1 MTVDVRI
8 SSAKVR
14 AIIEAALLSAD
25 GPVPL
30 DRLVGLF
37 KDDEIASDVKEKK
50 QIIKTALKE
59 LNDEC
64 ENRGVELANLAGGYR
79 FQSRQELS
87 PWISRLWHEKPPRY
101 TRALLE
107 TLAIIAYQQPVSR
120 GDIEQIRG
128 VAVSPNIMRT
138 LMDREWVQSL
148 GHREVPGRPILY
160 GTTRLF
166 LDYFGVKKLADLPP
180 LKEIKQLVDPALIGA
195 EVESEEIPKSFDTE
209 APPLEERE

>member
-1 MTVDVRI
+1 MTIDEGFPPE
-8 SSAKVR
+8 KVR

-37 KDDEIASDVKEKK
+37 EDDEVASDIKAKR

-59 LNDEC
+59 LNNEC
-64 ENRGVELANLAGGYR
+64 EKRGVELTNLAGGYR
-79 FQSRQELS
+79 FQSRQDLS
-87 PWISRLWHEKPPRY
+87 PWISRLWDEKPPRY

-148 GHREVPGRPILY
+148 GHREVPGRPMLY
-160 GTTRLF
+160 GTTRSF
-166 LDYFGVKKLADLPP
+166 LDYFGVKKLSDLPP
-180 LKEIKQLVDPALIGA
+180 LEELKQLVDPAFIRA
-195 EVESEEIPKSFDTE
+195 EVEAEEMPKSSDTE
-209 APPLEERE
+209 VPPLEE

>member
-1 MTVDVRI
+1 MTIDEGFP
-8 SSAKVR
+8 SEKVKT
-14 AIIEAALLSAD
+14 IIEAALLSAD

-50 QIIKTALKE
+50 KIIKTALKE

-79 FQSRQELS
+79 FQSKQDLS
-87 PWISRLWHEKPPRY
+87 PWISRLWDEKPPRY

-138 LMDREWVQSL
+138 LIDREWVQSL
-148 GHREVPGRPILY
+148 GHREVPGRPMLY
-160 GTTRLF
+160 GTTRSF
-166 LDYFGVKKLADLPP
+166 LDYFGVKKLSDLPP
-180 LKEIKQLVDPALIGA
+180 LEEIKQLADPVFIEA
-195 EVESEEIPKSFDTE
+195 EVVAKEMPKSFDTE
-209 APPLEERE
+209 APPLEE

>member
-1 MTVDVRI
+1 MLTIDEGFQPE
-8 SSAKVR
+8 KVR

-79 FQSRQELS
+79 FQSKQDLS
-87 PWISRLWHEKPPRY
+87 PWISRLWDEKPPRY

-138 LMDREWVQSL
+138 LIDREWVQSL
-148 GHREVPGRPILY
+148 GHREVPGRPMLY
-160 GTTRLF
+160 GTTRSF
-166 LDYFGVKKLADLPP
+166 LDYFGVKKLSELPP
-180 LKEIKQLVDPALIGA
+180 LEEIKQLADPVFIEA
-195 EVESEEIPKSFDTE
+195 EGVAEEMPKSFDTE
-209 APPLEERE
+209 GPPLEE

>member
-1 MTVDVRI
+1 MLKLDEGFP
-8 SSAKVR
+8 SEKVK

-37 KDDEIASDVKEKK
+37 KDGEITADIKEKR

-64 ENRGVELANLAGGYR
+64 ENRGVELTNLAGGYR

-87 PWISRLWHEKPPRY
+87 PWISRLWDEKPPRY

-148 GHREVPGRPILY
+148 GHREVPGRPMLF
-160 GTTRLF
+160 GTTRSF
-166 LDYFGVKKLADLPP
+166 LDYFGVKKLSDLPP
-180 LKEIKQLVDPALIGA
+180 LEEIKELVDPAFIGS
-195 EVESEEIPKSFDTE
+195 EVEAEETPKSSGTE
-209 APPLEERE
+209 VSPL

>member
-1 MTVDVRI
+1 VLTIDEGFPPE
-8 SSAKVR
+8 KVR

-37 KDDEIASDVKEKK
+37 KDDEIASNVKEKK

-79 FQSRQELS
+79 FQSKQDLS
-87 PWISRLWHEKPPRY
+87 PWISRLWDEKPPRY

-138 LMDREWVQSL
+138 LIDREWVQSL
-148 GHREVPGRPILY
+148 GHREVPGRPMLY
-160 GTTRLF
+160 GTTRSF
-166 LDYFGVKKLADLPP
+166 LDYFGVKKLSDLPP
-180 LKEIKQLVDPALIGA
+180 LEEIKQLADPVFIEA
-195 EVESEEIPKSFDTE
+195 EVVAEEMPKSFDTE
-209 APPLEERE
+209 APPLEE

>member
-1 MTVDVRI
+1 MTIDEGFPPE
-8 SSAKVR
+8 KVR

-25 GPVPL
+25 VPVPL

-50 QIIKTALKE
+50 QVIKAALKE

-79 FQSRQELS
+79 FQSKQDLS
-87 PWISRLWHEKPPRY
+87 PWISRLWDEKPPRY

-138 LMDREWVQSL
+138 LIDREWVQSL
-148 GHREVPGRPILY
+148 GHREVPGRPMLY
-160 GTTRLF
+160 GTTRSF
-166 LDYFGVKKLADLPP
+166 LDYFGVKKLSDLPP
-180 LKEIKQLVDPALIGA
+180 LEEIKQLADPVFIEA
-195 EVESEEIPKSFDTE
+195 EVVAEEMPKSFDTE
-209 APPLEERE
+209 VPPLEE

>member
-1 MTVDVRI
+1 MTIDEGFP
-8 SSAKVR
+8 SEKVK

-30 DRLVGLF
+30 DRLAGLF
-37 KDDEIASDVKEKK
+37 KDDEIASDIKEKR

-79 FQSRQELS
+79 FQSRQDLS
-87 PWISRLWHEKPPRY
+87 PWISRLWDEKPPRY

-128 VAVSPNIMRT
+128 VVVSPNIMRT

-148 GHREVPGRPILY
+148 GHREVPGRPMLY
-160 GTTRLF
+160 GTTRSF
-166 LDYFGVKKLADLPP
+166 LDYFGVKKISGLPP
-180 LKEIKQLVDPALIGA
+180 LEQIKQLADPAFIGA

-209 APPLEERE
+209 VPPLE

>member
-1 MTVDVRI
+1 MIDEGF
-8 SSAKVR
+8 SLEKVR
-14 AIIEAALLSAD
+14 AIVEAALFSAD

-37 KDDEIASDVKEKK
+37 KDDEIASGIKEKR
-50 QIIKTALKE
+50 QMIKAALKE

-64 ENRGVELANLAGGYR
+64 ENRGVELTNLAGGYR
-79 FQSRQELS
+79 FQSRQDLS
-87 PWISRLWHEKPPRY
+87 PWIRRLWDEKPPRY

-138 LMDREWVQSL
+138 LIDREWVQSL
-148 GHREVPGRPILY
+148 GHREVPGRPMLY
-160 GTTRLF
+160 GTTRSF
-166 LDYFGVKKLADLPP
+166 LDYFGVKKLSDLPP
-180 LKEIKQLVDPALIGA
+180 LEEIKHLVDPTFIGA
-195 EVESEEIPKSFDTE
+195 GVESDEIPKSFDTE
-209 APPLEERE
+209 VPPLKE

>member
-1 MTVDVRI
+1 MKLDE
-8 SSAKVR
+8 SFPSEKVKT
-14 AIIEAALLSAD
+14 IIEAALLSAD

-37 KDDEIASDVKEKK
+37 KDGEIASDVKEKR
-50 QIIKTALKE
+50 QVIKNALKE

-64 ENRGVELANLAGGYR
+64 ENRGVELTNLAGGYR

-87 PWISRLWHEKPPRY
+87 PWISRLWDEKPPRY

-138 LMDREWVQSL
+138 LIDREWVQSL
-148 GHREVPGRPILY
+148 GHREVPGRPMLY
-160 GTTRLF
+160 GTTRSF
-166 LDYFGVKKLADLPP
+166 LDYFGVKKLSDLPP
-180 LKEIKQLVDPALIGA
+180 LEEIKQLADPVFIEA
-195 EVESEEIPKSFDTE
+195 EVVAEEMPKLFDTE
-209 APPLEERE
+209 APPLEE

>member
-1 MTVDVRI
+1 MTIDEDFPRE
-8 SSAKVR
+8 KVK

-37 KDDEIASDVKEKK
+37 KDDEIASDIKEKR

-64 ENRGVELANLAGGYR
+64 ENRGVELTNLAGGYR

-87 PWISRLWHEKPPRY
+87 PWISRLWDEKPPRY

-148 GHREVPGRPILY
+148 GHREVPGRPMLY
-160 GTTRLF
+160 GTTRSF
-166 LDYFGVKKLADLPP
+166 LDYFGVKKLSDLPP
-180 LKEIKQLVDPALIGA
+180 LEEIKQLVDPAFIGA
-195 EVESEEIPKSFDTE
+195 EVESEEIPKSSDTE
-209 APPLEERE
+209 VPPLEE

>member
-1 MTVDVRI
+1 MLTIDEGFPPE
-8 SSAKVR
+8 KVR

-37 KDDEIASDVKEKK
+37 KDDEIASDVKEKR

-64 ENRGVELANLAGGYR
+64 ENRGVELANWAGGYR
-79 FQSRQELS
+79 FQSKQYLS
-87 PWISRLWHEKPPRY
+87 PWISRLWDEKPPRY

-138 LMDREWVQSL
+138 LIDREWVQSL
-148 GHREVPGRPILY
+148 GHREVPGRPMLY
-160 GTTRLF
+160 GTTRSF
-166 LDYFGVKKLADLPP
+166 LDYFGVKKLSDLPP
-180 LKEIKQLVDPALIGA
+180 LEEIKQLADPVFIEA
-195 EVESEEIPKSFDTE
+195 EVVAEEMPKSFDTE
-209 APPLEERE
+209 GPPLEE

>member
-1 MTVDVRI
+1 VLTIDEGFPPE
-8 SSAKVR
+8 KVR

-37 KDDEIASDVKEKK
+37 KDDEIASNVKEKK

-79 FQSRQELS
+79 FQSKQDLS
-87 PWISRLWHEKPPRY
+87 PWISRLWDEKPPRY

-138 LMDREWVQSL
+138 LIDREWVQSL
-148 GHREVPGRPILY
+148 GHREVPGRPMLY
-160 GTTRLF
+160 GTTRSF
-166 LDYFGVKKLADLPP
+166 LDYFGVKKLSDLPP
-180 LKEIKQLVDPALIGA
+180 LEEIKQLADPVFIEA
-195 EVESEEIPKSFDTE
+195 EVVAEEMPKSFDTE
-209 APPLEERE
+209 AAPLEE

>member
-1 MTVDVRI
+1 MLKLDEGFP
-8 SSAKVR
+8 SEKVK

-37 KDDEIASDVKEKK
+37 KDGEITADIKEKR

-64 ENRGVELANLAGGYR
+64 ENRGVELTNLAGGYR
-79 FQSRQELS
+79 FQSRQDLS
-87 PWISRLWHEKPPRY
+87 PWISRLWDEKPPRY

-148 GHREVPGRPILY
+148 GHREVPGRPMLF
-160 GTTRLF
+160 GTTRSF
-166 LDYFGVKKLADLPP
+166 LDYFGVKKLSDLPP
-180 LKEIKQLVDPALIGA
+180 LEEIKELVDPAFIGS
-195 EVESEEIPKSFDTE
+195 EVEAEETPKSSGTE
-209 APPLEERE
+209 VSPL

>member
-1 MTVDVRI
+1 MTIDEGFPQE
-8 SSAKVR
+8 KVK

-37 KDDEIASDVKEKK
+37 KDDEIASDIKEKR

-64 ENRGVELANLAGGYR
+64 ENRGVELVNLAGGYR
-79 FQSRQELS
+79 FQSRQDLS
-87 PWISRLWHEKPPRY
+87 PWISRLWDEKPPRY

-128 VAVSPNIMRT
+128 VVVSPNIMRT

-148 GHREVPGRPILY
+148 GHREVPGRPMLY
-160 GTTRLF
+160 GTTRSF
-166 LDYFGVKKLADLPP
+166 LDYFGVKKLSDLPP
-180 LKEIKQLVDPALIGA
+180 LEELKQLVDPAFIRA
-195 EVESEEIPKSFDTE
+195 EVEAEEMPKSFDTE
-209 APPLEERE
+209 VPPLEE

>member
-1 MTVDVRI
+1 MKLDEGFP
-8 SSAKVR
+8 SEKVK

-37 KDDEIASDVKEKK
+37 KDGEIAADIKEKR

-64 ENRGVELANLAGGYR
+64 ENRGVELTNLAGGYR

-87 PWISRLWHEKPPRY
+87 PWISRLWDEKPPRY

-148 GHREVPGRPILY
+148 GHREVPGRPMLF
-160 GTTRLF
+160 GTTRSF
-166 LDYFGVKKLADLPP
+166 LDYFGVKKLSDLPP
-180 LKEIKQLVDPALIGA
+180 LEEIKELVDPAFIGS
-195 EVESEEIPKSFDTE
+195 EVEAEETPKSSGTE
-209 APPLEERE
+209 VSSLEELE

>member
-1 MTVDVRI
+1 MTIDEGFPPE
-8 SSAKVR
+8 KVR

-79 FQSRQELS
+79 FQSKQDLS
-87 PWISRLWHEKPPRY
+87 PWISRLWDEKPPRY

-138 LMDREWVQSL
+138 LIDREWVQSL
-148 GHREVPGRPILY
+148 GHREVPGRPMLY
-160 GTTRLF
+160 GTTRSF
-166 LDYFGVKKLADLPP
+166 LDYFGVKKLSELPP
-180 LKEIKQLVDPALIGA
+180 LEEIKQLADPVFIEA
-195 EVESEEIPKSFDTE
+195 EVVAEEMPKSFDTE
-209 APPLEERE
+209 APPLEE

>member
-1 MTVDVRI
+1 MTIDEGFPPE
-8 SSAKVR
+8 KVR

-37 KDDEIASDVKEKK
+37 KDGEIAADIREKR
-50 QIIKTALKE
+50 QVIKTELKE
-59 LNDEC
+59 LNHEC
-64 ENRGVELANLAGGYR
+64 ENRGVELTNLAGGYR

-87 PWISRLWHEKPPRY
+87 PWISRLWDEKPPRY

-138 LMDREWVQSL
+138 LIDREWVQSL
-148 GHREVPGRPILY
+148 GHREVPGRPMLY
-160 GTTRLF
+160 GTTRSF
-166 LDYFGVKKLADLPP
+166 LDYFGVKKLSDLPP
-180 LKEIKQLVDPALIGA
+180 LEEIKQLADPVFIEA
-195 EVESEEIPKSFDTE
+195 EVVAEEMPKSFDTE
-209 APPLEERE
+209 VPPLEECE

>member
-1 MTVDVRI
+1 MLKLDEGFP
-8 SSAKVR
+8 SEKVR

-37 KDDEIASDVKEKK
+37 KDGEIASDIREKK
-50 QIIKTALKE
+50 QRIKTALKE

-64 ENRGVELANLAGGYR
+64 ENRGIELTNLAGGYR

-87 PWISRLWHEKPPRY
+87 PWISRLWDEKPPRY

-148 GHREVPGRPILY
+148 GHREVPGRPMLY
-160 GTTRLF
+160 GTTRSF
-166 LDYFGVKKLADLPP
+166 LDYFGIKKLSDLPP
-180 LKEIKQLVDPALIGA
+180 LEEIKQLVDPAFIGA
-195 EVESEEIPKSFDTE
+195 KVETEEIPKSSGTE
-209 APPLEERE
+209 VSPL

>member
-1 MTVDVRI
+1 MTIDEGFPPE
-8 SSAKVR
+8 KVR

-37 KDDEIASDVKEKK
+37 KDDEIASDIKEKR

-64 ENRGVELANLAGGYR
+64 ENRGVELTNLAGGYR
-79 FQSRQELS
+79 FQSKQDLS
-87 PWISRLWHEKPPRY
+87 PWISRLWDEKPPRY

-128 VAVSPNIMRT
+128 VAVSPNIIRT

-148 GHREVPGRPILY
+148 GHREVPGRPMLY
-160 GTTRLF
+160 GTTRSF
-166 LDYFGVKKLADLPP
+166 LDYFGVKKLSDLPP
-180 LKEIKQLVDPALIGA
+180 LEEIKQLADPVFIEA
-195 EVESEEIPKSFDTE
+195 EGVAEEMPKSFDTE
-209 APPLEERE
+209 GPPLEE

>member
-1 MTVDVRI
+1 MKLDEGFP
-8 SSAKVR
+8 SEKVK

-37 KDDEIASDVKEKK
+37 KDGEITADIKEKR

-64 ENRGVELANLAGGYR
+64 ENRGVELTNLAGGYR

-87 PWISRLWHEKPPRY
+87 PWISRLWDEKPPRY

-148 GHREVPGRPILY
+148 GHREVPGRPMLF
-160 GTTRLF
+160 GTTRSF
-166 LDYFGVKKLADLPP
+166 LDYFGVKKLSDLPP
-180 LKEIKQLVDPALIGA
+180 LEEIKELVDPAFIGS
-195 EVESEEIPKSFDTE
+195 EVEAEETPKSSGTE
-209 APPLEERE
+209 VSPL

>member
-1 MTVDVRI
+1 MKLDEGFP
-8 SSAKVR
+8 SEKVK

-37 KDDEIASDVKEKK
+37 KDGEITADIKEKR

-64 ENRGVELANLAGGYR
+64 ENRGVELTNLAGGYR
-79 FQSRQELS
+79 FQSRQDLS
-87 PWISRLWHEKPPRY
+87 PWISRLWDEKPPRY

-148 GHREVPGRPILY
+148 GHREVPGRPMLF
-160 GTTRLF
+160 GTTRSF
-166 LDYFGVKKLADLPP
+166 LDYFGVKKLSDLPP
-180 LKEIKQLVDPALIGA
+180 LEEIKQLVDPAFIGA
-195 EVESEEIPKSFDTE
+195 EVESEEISKSSYTE
-209 APPLEERE
+209 VPLLEE

>member
-1 MTVDVRI
+1 MKLDEGFP
-8 SSAKVR
+8 SEKVK

-37 KDDEIASDVKEKK
+37 KDGEITADIKEKR

-64 ENRGVELANLAGGYR
+64 ENRGVELTNLAGGYR

-87 PWISRLWHEKPPRY
+87 PWISRLWDEKPPRY

-148 GHREVPGRPILY
+148 GHREVPGRPMLF
-160 GTTRLF
+160 GTTRSF
-166 LDYFGVKKLADLPP
+166 LDYFGVKKLSDLPP
-180 LKEIKQLVDPALIGA
+180 LEEIKELVDPAFIGS
-195 EVESEEIPKSFDTE
+195 EVEAEETPKSSGTE
-209 APPLEERE
+209 VSPLEERE

>member
-1 MTVDVRI
+1 MTIDEGFPPE
-8 SSAKVR
+8 KVR

-37 KDDEIASDVKEKK
+37 KDDEIASNVKEKK

-79 FQSRQELS
+79 FQSKQDLS
-87 PWISRLWHEKPPRY
+87 PWISRLWDEKPPRY

-138 LMDREWVQSL
+138 LIDREWVQSL
-148 GHREVPGRPILY
+148 GHREVPGRPMLY
-160 GTTRLF
+160 GTTRSF
-166 LDYFGVKKLADLPP
+166 LDYFGVKKLSDLPP
-180 LKEIKQLVDPALIGA
+180 LEEIKQLADPVFIEA
-195 EVESEEIPKSFDTE
+195 EVVAEEMPKSFDTE
-209 APPLEERE
+209 APPLEE

>member
-1 MTVDVRI
+1 MLKLNEGFP
-8 SSAKVR
+8 SEKVKI
-14 AIIEAALLSAD
+14 IIEAALLSAD

-37 KDDEIASDVKEKK
+37 KDGEIASDMKEKR

-64 ENRGVELANLAGGYR
+64 ENRGVELTNLAGGYR

-87 PWISRLWHEKPPRY
+87 PWISRLWDEKPPRY

-148 GHREVPGRPILY
+148 GHREVPGRPMLY
-160 GTTRLF
+160 GTTRSF
-166 LDYFGVKKLADLPP
+166 LDYFGVKKLSDLPP
-180 LKEIKQLVDPALIGA
+180 LEEIKQLVDPAFIGA
-195 EVESEEIPKSFDTE
+195 EVEADEIPKSSGTE
-209 APPLEERE
+209 VSSLEE

>member
-1 MTVDVRI
+1 MTIDEGFPPE
-8 SSAKVR
+8 KVR

-79 FQSRQELS
+79 FQSKQDLS
-87 PWISRLWHEKPPRY
+87 PWISRLWDEKPPRY

-138 LMDREWVQSL
+138 LIDRDWVQSL
-148 GHREVPGRPILY
+148 GHREVPGRPMLY
-160 GTTRLF
+160 GTTRSF
-166 LDYFGVKKLADLPP
+166 LDYFGVKKLSDLPP
-180 LKEIKQLVDPALIGA
+180 LEEIKQLADPVFIEA
-195 EVESEEIPKSFDTE
+195 EVVAEEMPKSFDTE
-209 APPLEERE
+209 VPPLEE

>member
-1 MTVDVRI
+1 MTIDEGFPPE
-8 SSAKVR
+8 KVR

-50 QIIKTALKE
+50 QVIKAALKE

-79 FQSRQELS
+79 FQSKQDLS
-87 PWISRLWHEKPPRY
+87 PWISRLWDEKPPRY

-138 LMDREWVQSL
+138 LIDREWVQSL
-148 GHREVPGRPILY
+148 GHREVPGRPMLY
-160 GTTRLF
+160 GTTRSF
-166 LDYFGVKKLADLPP
+166 LDYFGVKKLSDLPP
-180 LKEIKQLVDPALIGA
+180 LEEIKQLADPVFIEA
-195 EVESEEIPKSFDTE
+195 EVVAEEMPKSFDTE
-209 APPLEERE
+209 VPPLEE

>member
-1 MTVDVRI
+1 MLTIDEGFPPE
-8 SSAKVR
+8 KVR

-25 GPVPL
+25 VPVPL

-50 QIIKTALKE
+50 QVIKAALKE

-79 FQSRQELS
+79 FQSKQDLS
-87 PWISRLWHEKPPRY
+87 PWISRLWDEKPPRY

-138 LMDREWVQSL
+138 LIDREWVQSL
-148 GHREVPGRPILY
+148 GHREVPGRPMLY
-160 GTTRLF
+160 GTTRSF
-166 LDYFGVKKLADLPP
+166 LDYFGVKKLSDLPP
-180 LKEIKQLVDPALIGA
+180 LEEIKQLADPVFIEA
-195 EVESEEIPKSFDTE
+195 EVVAEEMPKSFDTE
-209 APPLEERE
+209 VPPLEE

>member
-1 MTVDVRI
+1 MTIDEGFPPE
-8 SSAKVR
+8 KVR

-37 KDDEIASDVKEKK
+37 KDDEIASDVKKKK

-79 FQSRQELS
+79 FQSKQDLS
-87 PWISRLWHEKPPRY
+87 PWISRLWDEKPPRY

-138 LMDREWVQSL
+138 LIDREWVQSL
-148 GHREVPGRPILY
+148 GHREVPGRPMLY
-160 GTTRLF
+160 GTTRSF
-166 LDYFGVKKLADLPP
+166 LDYFGVKKLSDLPP
-180 LKEIKQLVDPALIGA
+180 LEEIKQLADPVFIEA
-195 EVESEEIPKSFDTE
+195 EVVAEEMPKSFDTE
-209 APPLEERE
+209 APPLEE

>member
-1 MTVDVRI
+1 MTIDEGFPPE
-8 SSAKVR
+8 KVR

-50 QIIKTALKE
+50 QVIKAALKE

-79 FQSRQELS
+79 FQSKQDLS
-87 PWISRLWHEKPPRY
+87 PWISRLWDEKPPRY

-138 LMDREWVQSL
+138 LIDREWVQSL
-148 GHREVPGRPILY
+148 GHREVPGRPMLY
-160 GTTRLF
+160 GTTRSF
-166 LDYFGVKKLADLPP
+166 LDYFGVKKLSDLPP
-180 LKEIKQLVDPALIGA
+180 LEEIKQLADPVFIEA
-195 EVESEEIPKSFDTE
+195 EVVAEEMPKSFDTE
-209 APPLEERE
+209 APPLEE

>member
-1 MTVDVRI
+1 MKLDEGFP
-8 SSAKVR
+8 SEKVK

-37 KDDEIASDVKEKK
+37 KDGEITADIKEKR

-64 ENRGVELANLAGGYR
+64 ENRGVELTNLAGGYR
-79 FQSRQELS
+79 FQSRQDLS
-87 PWISRLWHEKPPRY
+87 PWISRLWDEKPPRY

-148 GHREVPGRPILY
+148 GHREVPGRPMLY
-160 GTTRLF
+160 GTTRSF
-166 LDYFGVKKLADLPP
+166 LDYFGVKKLSDLPP
-180 LKEIKQLVDPALIGA
+180 LEEIKELVDPAFIGS
-195 EVESEEIPKSFDTE
+195 EVEAEETPKSSGTE
-209 APPLEERE
+209 VSPLEK

>member
-1 MTVDVRI
+1 VLTIDEGFP
-8 SSAKVR
+8 SEKVR

-79 FQSRQELS
+79 FQSKQDLS
-87 PWISRLWHEKPPRY
+87 PWISRLWDEKPPRY

-138 LMDREWVQSL
+138 LIDREWVQSL
-148 GHREVPGRPILY
+148 GHREVPGRPMLY
-160 GTTRLF
+160 GTTRSF
-166 LDYFGVKKLADLPP
+166 LDYFGVKKLSDLPP
-180 LKEIKQLVDPALIGA
+180 LEEIKQLADPVFIEA
-195 EVESEEIPKSFDTE
+195 EVVAEEMPKSFDTE
-209 APPLEERE
+209 APPLEE

>member
-1 MTVDVRI
+1 MIDEGFPLG
-8 SSAKVR
+8 KVR
-14 AIIEAALLSAD
+14 TIIEAALFSAD

-37 KDDEIASDVKEKK
+37 KDDEIASDLKEKR
-50 QIIKTALKE
+50 QIIKAALKE

-64 ENRGVELANLAGGYR
+64 ENRGVQLTNLAGGYR
-79 FQSRQELS
+79 FQSRQDLS
-87 PWISRLWHEKPPRY
+87 PWISRLWDEKPPRY

-148 GHREVPGRPILY
+148 GHREVPGRPMLY
-160 GTTRLF
+160 GTTRSF
-166 LDYFGVKKLADLPP
+166 LDYFGVKKLSDLPP
-180 LKEIKQLVDPALIGA
+180 LEEIKQLVDQAFIGA
-195 EVESEEIPKSFDTE
+195 EVEAEEIPKSSGNE
-209 APPLEERE
+209 VSPLEE

>member
-1 MTVDVRI
+1 MLKLDEGFP
-8 SSAKVR
+8 SEKVK

-37 KDDEIASDVKEKK
+37 KDGEITADIKEKR

-64 ENRGVELANLAGGYR
+64 ENRGVELTNLAGGYR

-87 PWISRLWHEKPPRY
+87 PWISRLWDEKPPRY

-148 GHREVPGRPILY
+148 GHREVPGRPMLF
-160 GTTRLF
+160 GTTRSF
-166 LDYFGVKKLADLPP
+166 LDYFGVKKLSDLPP
-180 LKEIKQLVDPALIGA
+180 LEEIKQLVDPAFIGS
-195 EVESEEIPKSFDTE
+195 EVEAEETPKSSGTE
-209 APPLEERE
+209 VSPLEE

>member
-1 MTVDVRI
+1 MKLDEGFP
-8 SSAKVR
+8 SEKVK

-37 KDDEIASDVKEKK
+37 KDGEITSDIKEKR

-64 ENRGVELANLAGGYR
+64 ENRGVELTNLAGGYR

-87 PWISRLWHEKPPRY
+87 PWISRLWDEKPPRY

-148 GHREVPGRPILY
+148 GHREVPGRPMLF
-160 GTTRLF
+160 GTTRSF
-166 LDYFGVKKLADLPP
+166 LDYFGVKKLSDLPP
-180 LKEIKQLVDPALIGA
+180 LEEIKQLVDPAFIES
-195 EVESEEIPKSFDTE
+195 EVEAEETPKSSGTE
-209 APPLEERE
+209 VSPLEE

>member
-1 MTVDVRI
+1 MLTIDEGFPPE
-8 SSAKVR
+8 KVR

-79 FQSRQELS
+79 FQSKQDLS
-87 PWISRLWHEKPPRY
+87 PWISRLWDEKPPRY

-138 LMDREWVQSL
+138 LIDREWVQSL
-148 GHREVPGRPILY
+148 GHREVPGRPMLY
-160 GTTRLF
+160 GTTRSF
-166 LDYFGVKKLADLPP
+166 LDYFGVKKLSDLPP
-180 LKEIKQLVDPALIGA
+180 LEEIKQLADPVFIEA
-195 EVESEEIPKSFDTE
+195 EVVAEEMPKSFDTE
-209 APPLEERE
+209 APPLEE

>member
-1 MTVDVRI
+1 MKLDEGFP
-8 SSAKVR
+8 SEKVK

-37 KDDEIASDVKEKK
+37 KDDEIASDIKEKR

-64 ENRGVELANLAGGYR
+64 ENRGVELTNLAGGYR
-79 FQSRQELS
+79 FQSRQDLS
-87 PWISRLWHEKPPRY
+87 PWISRLWDEKPPRY

-148 GHREVPGRPILY
+148 GHREVPGRPMLF
-160 GTTRLF
+160 GTTRSF
-166 LDYFGVKKLADLPP
+166 LDYFGVKKLSDLPP
-180 LKEIKQLVDPALIGA
+180 LEEIKESVDPAFIGSEVEAEETPKSSGA
-195 EVESEEIPKSFDTE
+195 EVST
-209 APPLEERE
+209 LEE

>member
-1 MTVDVRI
+1 VLTIDEGFPPE
-8 SSAKVR
+8 KVR

-79 FQSRQELS
+79 FQSKQDLS
-87 PWISRLWHEKPPRY
+87 PWISRLWDEKPPRY

-138 LMDREWVQSL
+138 LIDREWVQSL
-148 GHREVPGRPILY
+148 GHREVPGRPMLY
-160 GTTRLF
+160 GTTRSF
-166 LDYFGVKKLADLPP
+166 LDYFGVKKLSDLPP
-180 LKEIKQLVDPALIGA
+180 LEEIKQLADPVFIEA
-195 EVESEEIPKSFDTE
+195 EVVAEEMPKSFDTE
-209 APPLEERE
+209 AAPLEE